1 MKPQLYILLFC
12 LSWIIPAQAQQKDTT
27 ASFSLQEAISF
38 ALTHQVDVKNAKID
52 EQIASN
58 TVKKTFGI
66 GLPQVSA
73 SADFNDFLKV
83 ATSLVPAIFFDKDAA
98 PGTFIPVQFGVK
110 YNSTAGINASQLLFD
125 GTYLVGLRASKTYKE
140 LSTKNSARTR
150 IETAVA
156 VTKAYYS
163 VLVSGEQLTL
173 LDANI
178 ASLKKSLNDTEAM
191 FKNGFA
197 EKIDADRLSV
207 LYNNAQTEREN
218 VVRMLAL
225 NLNLLKFQMGLTVNS
240 NLTLKDKIGEI
251 NVDQTPVLSDSSAY
265 HKRIEYSILQ
275 TQLKLNELDVKRYKS
290 AFLPS
295 LSAFG
300 SYSLSFQN
308 DRFADLYDK
317 NFPTSVIGLKLS
329 IPIISGGQKL
339 YDVRNA
345 KLEVL
350 KTQNNINNLAN
361 SINLEVSQAQTNFL
375 NGQKSLQNQKR
386 NMALAQEVLRVT
398 KIKYEQG
405 VGTNLEVTTAET
417 SLKEA
422 QNNYINALYD
432 MLINK
437 VNLDKALGNINY

>member
-38 ALTHQVDVKNAKID
+38 ALTHQADVKNAKID
-52 EQIASN
+52 EQIAAN

-251 NVDQTPVLSDSSAY
+251 NVDQVPVLSDSSAY

-361 SINLEVSQAQTNFL
+361 SINLEVSQAQTNFV

-405 VGTNLEVTTAET
+405 VGSNLEVTTAET